1 MKVKALVNF
10 SGAVSMSKGQQQD
23 IENDILLDD
32 LIQAGYVEPVAISQT
47 KTTRKNV
54 KNESKRA

>member
-10 SGAVSMSKGQQQD
+10 SGAISMSKDQQQD
-23 IENDILLDD
+23 IENDILLND

-54 KNESKRA
+54 KK